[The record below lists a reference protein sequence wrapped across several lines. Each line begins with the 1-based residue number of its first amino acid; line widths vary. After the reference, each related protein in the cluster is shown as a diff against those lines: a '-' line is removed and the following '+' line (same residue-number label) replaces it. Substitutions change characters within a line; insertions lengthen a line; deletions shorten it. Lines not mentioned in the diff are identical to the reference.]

1 MRDFYS
7 RNKYMKEADVEI
19 SAFLKYI
26 NTRTPTDDFTKELSY
41 LVEEAKL
48 NNIFRDKYLTMN
60 IHDQDIK
67 KEAYEE
73 GLSIGLQQG
82 AIETAQN
89 MLSKNIS
96 LEIICECTN
105 LSREIVENLLKET
118 KQHILG

>member
-1 MRDFYS
+1 
-7 RNKYMKEADVEI
+7 MKEADVEI

-26 NTRTPTDDFTKELSY
+26 NTRTPTDDFTKKLSH

-73 GLSIGLQQG
+73 GFQQG
-82 AIETAQN
+82 AIETARN

-118 KQHILG
+118 KQHISG